1 MLFIISATFRVQPI
15 FSCNQ
20 QIFDIS
26 VDLSSRT
33 WNIFFLFFRQT
44 LHNGIWLKLRR
55 TEQRNVNVTSRYYGF
70 EILDARGLEMHGQNN
85 EYFVKKIRNFEFAS
99 NILNFKILCKYFL
112 QANEL
117 NILNFISH
125 RISGDILR

>member
-1 MLFIISATFRVQPI
+1 
-15 FSCNQ
+15 
-20 QIFDIS
+20 
-26 VDLSSRT
+26 
-33 WNIFFLFFRQT
+33 
-44 LHNGIWLKLRR
+44 
-55 TEQRNVNVTSRYYGF
+55 
-70 EILDARGLEMHGQNN
+70 MHGQNN